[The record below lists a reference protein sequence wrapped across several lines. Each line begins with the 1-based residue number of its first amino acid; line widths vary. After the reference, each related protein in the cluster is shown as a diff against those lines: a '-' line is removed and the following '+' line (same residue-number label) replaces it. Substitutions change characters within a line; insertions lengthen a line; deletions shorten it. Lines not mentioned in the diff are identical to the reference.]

1 MSIINVAIVD
11 DNKLFLRA
19 LAVLVKQ
26 IPEYHILFEAKNIP
40 ELAEK
45 ASRKLKPKVILAD
58 VSLSLKDNGCIVQ
71 MLADA
76 CPDAGIITYS
86 MEADQEQVMNLT
98 QKGVKGYLPKN
109 ADFADFRAALE
120 TVSSGGYYYPAFVTG
135 YLVKQFNSQ
144 RNINYKQQTL
154 NKRELEFLKLSGSEL
169 TYKEIAVQMCVSA
182 RTVDGYRD
190 TLFEKLNVKSRVGL
204 VLYAIKNNLVNV

>member
-11 DNKLFLRA
+11 DNKLFLRSLAA
-19 LAVLVKQ
+19 LIGQ
-26 IPEYHILFEAKNIP
+26 TPEYSILFEAKDIP
-40 ELAEK
+40 EVTEK

-58 VSLSLKDNGCIVQ
+58 VNLSLKDNGCMVQ

-86 MEADQEQVMNLT
+86 MEADQEQVMKLT
-98 QKGVKGYLPKN
+98 QNGVKGYLPKN
-109 ADFADFRAALE
+109 ADFEDFKAALE

-135 YLVKQFNSQ
+135 YLVKQFNSHRQ
-144 RNINYKQQTL
+144 KNKQQTL

-169 TYKEIAVQMCVSA
+169 TYKEIAQQMCVSV

-190 TLFEKLNVKSRVGL
+190 TLFEKLNVRSRIGL
-204 VLYAIKNNLVNV
+204 VLYAIKNNLVSV